1 MKGYRENITLC
12 IETSK
17 MMKQWMLCCSFVF
30 DCFTC
35 RIQIFFNGGQISYKA
50 KAKRCFT
57 ELILYFI
64 LIKIFIF
71 FTFVIC
77 LCLYKYIG
85 FLGYGSQF
93 INHTLQI
100 SGLFAHYCESSFP
113 SKFVIS
119 QYCYNSCATFGS
131 LSMSCEVYK
140 RIYKFS
146 SLINPFQF
154 VIPFNNKIL
163 TLISMRTYVSQ

>member
-1 MKGYRENITLC
+1 MMFHRINTIFYPYKNLLSHSLEISEYCSITKLQNIDL
-12 IETSK
+12 
-17 MMKQWMLCCSFVF
+17 
-30 DCFTC
+30 
-35 RIQIFFNGGQISYKA
+35 
-50 KAKRCFT
+50 
-57 ELILYFI
+57 
-64 LIKIFIF
+64 
-71 FTFVIC
+71 C

-85 FLGYGSQF
+85 FLGYDSQF

-154 VIPFNNKIL
+154 VIPLNNKIL
-163 TLISMRTYVSQ
+163 TLIPIETYVTL

>member
-1 MKGYRENITLC
+1 
-12 IETSK
+12 
-17 MMKQWMLCCSFVF
+17 MMFH
-30 DCFTC
+30 
-35 RIQIFFNGGQISYKA
+35 RINTIFYPYKN
-50 KAKRCFT
+50 
-57 ELILYFI
+57 LH
-64 LIKIFIF
+64 F

-85 FLGYGSQF
+85 FLGYDSQF

-163 TLISMRTYVSQ
+163 TLTPIETYVSLCNNKDYGYKILPK

>member
-1 MKGYRENITLC
+1 MMFHRINTIFYPYKNLHFLHSLEISEYCGVTKLQNI
-12 IETSK
+12 
-17 MMKQWMLCCSFVF
+17 
-30 DCFTC
+30 D
-35 RIQIFFNGGQISYKA
+35 
-50 KAKRCFT
+50 
-57 ELILYFI
+57 
-64 LIKIFIF
+64 
-71 FTFVIC
+71 

-85 FLGYGSQF
+85 FLGYDSQF
-93 INHTLQI
+93 INHILQI

-163 TLISMRTYVSQ
+163 TLILMGKYISQ

>member
-1 MKGYRENITLC
+1 
-12 IETSK
+12 
-17 MMKQWMLCCSFVF
+17 MMFH
-30 DCFTC
+30 
-35 RIQIFFNGGQISYKA
+35 QINTISDPYKN
-50 KAKRCFT
+50 
-57 ELILYFI
+57 
-64 LIKIFIF
+64 FIF

-85 FLGYGSQF
+85 FLGYDSQF

-146 SLINPFQF
+146 GLINPFQF
-154 VIPFNNKIL
+154 AIPFNNSAFSQLLWRELKCIRRKVVIL
-163 TLISMRTYVSQ
+163 ELIVLFKVL